1 MVAKT
6 NKLAVAAAELA
17 QLKRTRLKILL
28 VLARRMQANV
38 MMIAKTSAMPM
49 VFALMV
55 TSLRRLLVEVS
66 LMPTDAKIN
75 NTALVTVVLVLL
87 KPTRLLEHR
96 VSVHP
101 TRVNVTMIH
110 WMLVMLMVYA
120 KMDSNLQPQLA
131 VSSSMQQA
139 AKTNKCVPVAAV
151 LVQLR
156 PTKQSTLFALVT
168 PMEMT
173 VTMTM
178 LTCVTSTESVKM
190 EES

>member
-55 TSLRRLLVEVS
+55 TSLPRLLVEVS